1 MAQVLDTDVVV
12 RGGQAPLPEPGTIFS
27 GSYGETLEA
36 AASGAVHGTIR
47 ATTAGAIRKAGGT
60 VEHAPEAS
68 YPGGPLNERHVHVTE
83 GAGPSVF
90 SGFFPNPVPKQERV
104 ARKPTVGS

>member
-12 RGGQAPLPEPGTIFS
+12 RGGQSPLPEPGTVFS

-36 AASGAVHGTIR
+36 AAAGVVHGTIR
-47 ATTAGAIRKAGGT
+47 AATAGRIRESGGT

-68 YPGGPLNERHVHVTE
+68 YPGGPINERHVHVTE
-83 GAGPSVF
+83 GPGSSVF
-90 SGFFPNPVPKQERV
+90 GDFFPNPVSKQNR
-104 ARKPTVGS
+104 AAGNRQ